1 MPAELTALQTPLHFK
16 QEDDKVLTQAKH
28 AGKGKVLI
36 PAESH
41 SNILL
46 RVPSSGECFLRLY
59 QTALNLGLYLSSDL
73 SAQLQARFCVQ
84 SLFTECHH
92 PNFREQLS
100 VGQKNLVENDLE
112 VLGYSKYLKLW
123 TWCGRLFSETSLLSL
138 RALVCDLWEPVT
150 ETIFSLQY
158 RHEKWETEVCCCFRL
173 HIYLFSPDHL
183 LWFKKNKNKE
193 ITKKR
198 KMKITLVGK
207 IVLLGPQIFL
217 CCQLVTFKIQL
228 YNSPC

>member
-100 VGQKNLVENDLE
+100 VGQKNLVENDFE

-123 TWCGRLFSETSLLSL
+123 TWRGRLFSETSLLSL

-207 IVLLGPQIFL
+207 IVLLGPQKFFY
-217 CCQLVTFKIQL
+217 VA
-228 YNSPC
+228 N

>member
-28 AGKGKVLI
+28 AGKGNVLI

-123 TWCGRLFSETSLLSL
+123 TWRGRLFSETSLLSL

-207 IVLLGPQIFL
+207 IVLLGPQKFFY
-217 CCQLVTFKIQL
+217 VA
-228 YNSPC
+228 N

>member
-100 VGQKNLVENDLE
+100 VGQKNLVESDLE

-123 TWCGRLFSETSLLSL
+123 TWRGRLFSETSLLSL

-207 IVLLGPQIFL
+207 IVLLGPQKFFY
-217 CCQLVTFKIQL
+217 VA
-228 YNSPC
+228 N

>member
-46 RVPSSGECFLRLY
+46 RVPSNGECFLRLY

-123 TWCGRLFSETSLLSL
+123 TWRGRLFSETSLLSL

-207 IVLLGPQIFL
+207 IVLLGPQKFFY
-217 CCQLVTFKIQL
+217 VA
-228 YNSPC
+228 N

>member
-123 TWCGRLFSETSLLSL
+123 TWRGRLFSETSLLSL

-207 IVLLGPQIFL
+207 IVLLGPQNFFY
-217 CCQLVTFKIQL
+217 VA
-228 YNSPC
+228 N

>member
-123 TWCGRLFSETSLLSL
+123 TWRGRLFSETSLLSL

-183 LWFKKNKNKE
+183 LWFKKKQKQRNNQKEKNE
-193 ITKKR
+193 NNFGRENCAVGPTK
-198 KMKITLVGK
+198 
-207 IVLLGPQIFL
+207 IFY
-217 CCQLVTFKIQL
+217 VA
-228 YNSPC
+228 N

>member
-28 AGKGKVLI
+28 AGIGKVLI

-123 TWCGRLFSETSLLSL
+123 TWRGRLFSETSLLSL

-207 IVLLGPQIFL
+207 IVLLGPQKFFY
-217 CCQLVTFKIQL
+217 VA
-228 YNSPC
+228 N

>member
-1 MPAELTALQTPLHFK
+1 M
-16 QEDDKVLTQAKH
+16 QAKH

-123 TWCGRLFSETSLLSL
+123 TWRGRLFSETSLLSL

-207 IVLLGPQIFL
+207 IVLLGPQKFFY
-217 CCQLVTFKIQL
+217 VA
-228 YNSPC
+228 N